1 MSQDSVRTYGGWRE
15 RRGFGVAGLDG
26 RGTAAAITATVVV
39 LIVGMF
45 STTGLLILAPALAVV
60 GVTRWA
66 RWRGEPLADT
76 AARHL
81 AFRRARRRGWSAHRA
96 GLGRPTGAEW
106 TLPGPLSG
114 TVLLSAVDESAH
126 PWAVVWDRRTGCLT
140 GTWLVAPTSTWLV
153 DPDQA
158 ETWVAAWHAWLA
170 GLGYAPTVRH
180 VTVTVET
187 TPASPTA
194 LAGALGP
201 RLDPTA
207 PTAARTLISDLLNQ
221 APAAAAAVATRVSVT
236 IDPTRAPAPLGELAE
251 QVAEFSRMLTG
262 LASAL
267 AGCGVTVLRRATL
280 TDTITW
286 VRCAFDPAT
295 TDALAGDCP
304 PDAGWADARPVA
316 ADEAWDH
323 YRTDSGHAISYGWDE
338 APRQAVPAD
347 VLTRLIA
354 PGRWRKRITLV
365 LTPTPAAAAAREL
378 DLQAQAAVFRA
389 QLKAKTGREETARDL
404 ADRDRAHQAAAEE
417 ARGAGLVTAQAYATI
432 TVTDPDDL
440 SAAAAYLEH
449 RAEQSRIRMRRLYG
463 SQAAGFATG
472 LSVGIT
478 PELVRSRR

>member
-1 MSQDSVRTYGGWRE
+1 
-15 RRGFGVAGLDG
+15 
-26 RGTAAAITATVVV
+26 
-39 LIVGMF
+39 MF
-45 STTGLLILAPALAVV
+45 STTGLLVLAPVLAVL
-60 GVTRWA
+60 GVARLA

-81 AFRRARRRGWSAHRA
+81 AFRRAGRRGWSAHRA
-96 GLGRPTGAEW
+96 GLGRPAGAEW
-106 TLPGPLSG
+106 TMPGPLAG
-114 TVLLSAVDESAH
+114 TVLLTAVDESAR

-158 ETWVAAWHAWLA
+158 ETWVAAWHSWLA

-180 VTVTVET
+180 VAVTVET

-201 RLDPTA
+201 RLDPGA
-207 PTAARTLISDLLNQ
+207 PAASRQLIADLLDQ
-221 APAAAAAVATRVSVT
+221 APAAAAAVQTRVSVT

-262 LASAL
+262 LATAL
-267 AGCGVTVLRRATL
+267 GGCGVTVLRRATVA
-280 TDTITW
+280 DTITW
-286 VRCAFDPAT
+286 VRAAFDPT
-295 TDALAGDCP
+295 TSDALAAGCP

-323 YRTDSGHAISYGWDE
+323 YRADSGHSISYGWDE

-365 LTPTPAAAAAREL
+365 LTPAPAAAAAREL

-389 QLKAKTGREETARDL
+389 QLKAKSGRDETARDL
-404 ADRDRAHQAAAEE
+404 ADRERAHRAAAEE
-417 ARGAGLVTAQAYATI
+417 ARGAGLVTAQAYAT
-432 TVTDPDDL
+432 VTTLDPADL
-440 SAAAAYLEH
+440 PAAAAHLEH
-449 RAEQSRIRMRRLYG
+449 RAEQSRIRLRRLYG

-472 LSVGIT
+472 LSVGVT
-478 PELVRSRR
+478 PELLRSRR